1 MRKAYPT
8 GWVEETCRGSQVVI
22 CPDFHLID
30 WLQSQW
36 GLCVPLFREGLLL
49 GAGRRREHPSLFRAT
64 AQLGPQASLSFKAR
78 SSQHLLF
85 SEDLFLSGSE
95 QLLNSQASSLLKQD
109 LGDKNASL

>member
-1 MRKAYPT
+1 MRRAYPT

-49 GAGRRREHPSLFRAT
+49 GAGRRRKHPSLFGVK
-64 AQLGPQASLSFKAR
+64 AQLGPQASLSFKAQ
-78 SSQHLLF
+78 SSPFAAL
-85 SEDLFLSGSE
+85 
-95 QLLNSQASSLLKQD
+95 
-109 LGDKNASL
+109 